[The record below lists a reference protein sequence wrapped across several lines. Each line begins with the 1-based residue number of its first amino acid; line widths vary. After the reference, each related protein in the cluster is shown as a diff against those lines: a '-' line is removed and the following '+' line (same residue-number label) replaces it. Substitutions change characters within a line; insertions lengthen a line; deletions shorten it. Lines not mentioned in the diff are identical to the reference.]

1 LTNITNVDIFSLF
14 PRGKGLFLKNSIAN
28 GMQQQLIFLLV
39 ILSCGIASFF
49 NSCKKEQPI
58 ASTEP
63 KDAEGYLY
71 PTARIGNRTW
81 FTENLKTRKYRNGN
95 EITFISAAADWA
107 ANTTGALRESR
118 TASSVGYLYN
128 YAALSDSRGLCPNGW
143 RIPSQ
148 ADFEDLKTAAGGGA
162 IAGFNLKTNTS
173 DWSYPNELN
182 ININN
187 PDSLG
192 FTALP
197 NGYVQF
203 DGTILGN
210 NTVAAFW
217 TTTESSS
224 SRAKSYELYAN
235 DKGMSSLD
243 SDKRLGLS
251 CRCVKD

>member
-1 LTNITNVDIFSLF
+1 M
-14 PRGKGLFLKNSIAN
+14 K
-28 GMQQQLIFLLV
+28 QQLIFLLV
-39 ILSCGIASFF
+39 ISSCGVASFF
-49 NSCKKEQPI
+49 NSCKKDKLV

-63 KDAEGYLY
+63 KDVEGYLY

-81 FTENLKTRKYRNGN
+81 FTQNLKTRKYRNGN
-95 EITFISAAADWA
+95 DITFISAAADWS
-107 ANTTGALRESR
+107 ANTNGAFRESR
-118 TASSVGYLYN
+118 TAASVGYLYN

-143 RIPSQ
+143 HIPSQ
-148 ADFEDLKTAAGGGA
+148 ADFEDLKTAADGGA

-173 DWSYPNELN
+173 DWSYPNKLN
-182 ININN
+182 VNINN

-192 FTALP
+192 FTALF

-203 DGTILGN
+203 DGTVLGN
-210 NTVAAFW
+210 NTTAAFW

-224 SRAKSYELYAN
+224 SRVKSYELYAN
-235 DKGMSSLD
+235 DKGFGALD